1 MLDDIRHYISER
13 VKPVDFK
20 SLLLED
26 GPDDAPPA
34 EEPPPADDAPADDGG
49 FDDSIEGEDL
59 GGGEGDGGDLGGDDF
74 GGGDEGGSFGGEDF
88 GGSGSSGG
96 EGEGGE
102 DQKEENPSADKYKDR
117 EDDPDFSNSKM
128 DGQSDGVA
136 IYDMDGALQGL
147 NDTITSDDVD
157 LSEIDKAKTVIEVI
171 ANGKKLIDSDF
182 DDLKNVQSFSDIIKR
197 SLEKVDDTTRNYFSM
212 KIKQALINMQN
223 AKKIEVNKA
232 EGGVEQVRDIAD
244 QF

>member
-34 EEPPPADDAPADDGG
+34 DDAPADDAPADDGG
-49 FDDSIEGEDL
+49 FDDSMGGEDL
-59 GGGEGDGGDLGGDDF
+59 GGGEGGDDLGGDDLG
-74 GGGDEGGSFGGEDF
+74 GGGDDGGSFGGEDF
-88 GGSGSSGG
+88 GGGGSSGG
-96 EGEGGE
+96 EGDGDGE
-102 DQKEENPSADKYKDR
+102 EKEENPSADKYKDR

-128 DGQSDGVA
+128 DGQPDGVA
-136 IYDMDGALQGL
+136 IYDMEGALEGL
-147 NDTITSDDVD
+147 NNTITSDDVD

-223 AKKIEVNKA
+223 AKKIEANKA
-232 EGGVEQVRDIAD
+232 QGGVEQVRDIAD